1 MRRHWRT
8 TSKPITLDS
17 VSFWVLNQDPG
28 DCSCHNFCRLLL
40 GESCLPHGRAV
51 LAAAPNDPSAFNN
64 MGNVSM
70 AMGAALTVFP
80 LLSRVFSVLPK
91 VSNDHWSGQVT
102 ASRCVLGSSRE

>member
-1 MRRHWRT
+1 MRT
-8 TSKPITLDS
+8 TSKPVTLHS
-17 VSFWVLNQDPG
+17 VPLWLLKTTQMIARVTA
-28 DCSCHNFCRLLL
+28 FCRLLL

-102 ASRCVLGSSRE
+102 ASRRALGSSRE